1 MHGTDRVLRGG
12 TPKVVLTAYISLYPH
27 LGLLGGGSM
36 LRLGEGVRWVT
47 GGTGGF
53 FGWLILFGGVQCW
66 VGLMDTKPLQAHCCT
81 TSGKK
86 SLTFGLKCAKIDS
99 NRGWWVLTYQ

>member
-1 MHGTDRVLRGG
+1 
-12 TPKVVLTAYISLYPH
+12 
-27 LGLLGGGSM
+27 M

-66 VGLMDTKPLQAHCCT
+66 VGLMDTKPPAGTLLYNKWQ
-81 TSGKK
+81 KV
-86 SLTFGLKCAKIDS
+86 LDI
-99 NRGWWVLTYQ
+99 WVEVCKN